1 MVNVLEGKVA
11 VVTGAAR
18 GIGEASA
25 RRFVEEGARVVL
37 GDVLDELGEA
47 LADSLGSS
55 ALYRHA
61 DVTQPGQVQALV
73 DTAVE
78 EFGGLHIM
86 FNNAGTMGALQP
98 DFLEE
103 DFLTFRKTIEINLLG
118 PMLGAS
124 YAARHMARNGG
135 GCILSTASSSALY
148 GGYGIIPYRATK
160 AGVVSMTK
168 SLAVELGKYGIRV
181 NSISPGPTR
190 TPMTAV
196 MDGAPE
202 DKVEELADI
211 SMECMQ
217 GRMPL
222 GRLGAP
228 EDIANAAVF
237 LASDLAAQ
245 ITGVDLAVDGGE
257 TLGNMENTAEIIQQR
272 LTEALSK

>member
-1 MVNVLEGKVA
+1 MMSMLEGKVA

-18 GIGEASA
+18 GIGEATA

-37 GDVLDELGEA
+37 ADVLDDAGETVA
-47 LADSLGSS
+47 EGLGSA

-61 DVTQPGQVQALV
+61 DVTQSGQVQALI

-86 FNNAGTMGALQP
+86 FNNAGTMGALQAG
-98 DFLEE
+98 FLEE
-103 DFLTFRKTIEINLLG
+103 DFQTFRKTIEINLLG

-124 YAARHMARNGG
+124 FAARHMAKNGG

-160 AGVVSMTK
+160 AGVVSMTR
-168 SLAVELGKYGIRV
+168 SLAIELGKYGIRV
-181 NSISPGPTR
+181 NCISPGPTR
-190 TPMTAV
+190 TPMTA
-196 MDGAPE
+196 MEGAPE
-202 DKVEELADI
+202 DRVEELVDI
-211 SMECMQ
+211 SMEAMR

-222 GRLGAP
+222 GRLGMP
-228 EDIANAAVF
+228 EDVANAAVF
-237 LASDLAAQ
+237 LASDQAAQ

-257 TLGNMENTAEIIQQR
+257 TLGNMENTGEIIQQR
-272 LTEALSK
+272 ILEVLGG

>member
-1 MVNVLEGKVA
+1 MMSMLEGKVA

-18 GIGEASA
+18 GIGEATA

-37 GDVLDELGEA
+37 ADVLDDGGETVA
-47 LADSLGSS
+47 EGLGSA

-61 DVTQPGQVQALV
+61 DVTQSGQVQALI

-86 FNNAGTMGALQP
+86 FNNAGTMGALQAG
-98 DFLEE
+98 FLEE
-103 DFLTFRKTIEINLLG
+103 DFRTFRKTIEINLLG

-124 YAARHMARNGG
+124 FAARHMAKNGG

-160 AGVVSMTK
+160 AGVVSMTR
-168 SLAVELGKYGIRV
+168 SLAIELGKYGIRV
-181 NSISPGPTR
+181 NCISPGPTR
-190 TPMTAV
+190 TPMTA

-202 DKVEELADI
+202 DRVEELVDI
-211 SMECMQ
+211 SMEAMR

-222 GRLGAP
+222 GRLGMP
-228 EDIANAAVF
+228 EDVANAAVF
-237 LASDLAAQ
+237 LASDQAAQ

-257 TLGNMENTAEIIQQR
+257 TLGNMENTGEIIQQR
-272 LTEALSK
+272 ILEVLGG

>member
-1 MVNVLEGKVA
+1 MVLA
-11 VVTGAAR
+11 
-18 GIGEASA
+18 
-25 RRFVEEGARVVL
+25 
-37 GDVLDELGEA
+37 DVLDETGEA
-47 LADSLGSS
+47 VAQSLGSA

-61 DVTQPGQVQALV
+61 DVTQPGQVQALI
-73 DTAVE
+73 DTAVG

-103 DFLTFRKTIEINLLG
+103 DFQTFRKTIEINLLG

-135 GCILSTASSSALY
+135 GCILTTASSSALY

-160 AGVVSMTK
+160 AGVVSMTR
-168 SLAVELGKYGIRV
+168 SLAIELGKYGIRV
-181 NSISPGPTR
+181 NCISPGPTR
-190 TPMTAV
+190 TPMILA
-196 MDGAPE
+196 MDGAPAGMA
-202 DKVEELADI
+202 EELVDV
-211 SMECMQ
+211 SMESMR

-222 GRLGAP
+222 GRLGTP

-237 LASDLAAQ
+237 LASDQAAQ

-257 TLGNMENTAEIIQQR
+257 TLGNMENTAQLIQQR
-272 LTEALSK
+272 FTEVLGR

>member
-1 MVNVLEGKVA
+1 MVLA
-11 VVTGAAR
+11 
-18 GIGEASA
+18 
-25 RRFVEEGARVVL
+25 
-37 GDVLDELGEA
+37 DVLDDAGESVA
-47 LADSLGSS
+47 EGLGSA

-61 DVTQPGQVQALV
+61 DVTQSGQVQALV

-86 FNNAGTMGALQP
+86 FNNAGTMGALQA

-103 DFLTFRKTIEINLLG
+103 DFQTFRKTIEINLLG

-124 YAARHMARNGG
+124 FAARHMAGHGG

-160 AGVVSMTK
+160 AGVVSMTR
-168 SLAVELGKYGIRV
+168 SLAIELGKYGIRV
-181 NSISPGPTR
+181 NCISPGPTR
-190 TPMTAV
+190 TPMTA

-202 DKVEELADI
+202 DRVEELADI
-211 SMECMQ
+211 SMEAMR

-222 GRLGAP
+222 GRLGMP
-228 EDIANAAVF
+228 EDVANAAVF

-257 TLGNMENTAEIIQQR
+257 TLGNMENTADIIQR
-272 LTEALSK
+272 RITEVLSG

>member
-1 MVNVLEGKVA
+1 MANVLEGKVA

-25 RRFVEEGARVVL
+25 RRFVEEGARVLL

-47 LADSLGSS
+47 LADSLGST

-211 SMECMQ
+211 SMECMR

-237 LASDLAAQ
+237 LASDQAAQ

-257 TLGNMENTAEIIQQR
+257 TLGNTENTAEIIQQR
-272 LTEALSK
+272 LMEALSK

>member
-1 MVNVLEGKVA
+1 MVNMLVGKVA
-11 VVTGAAR
+11 VITGAAR
-18 GIGEASA
+18 GIGEATA

-37 GDVLDELGEA
+37 ADVLDDAGETVA
-47 LADSLGSS
+47 EGLGSA

-61 DVTQPGQVQALV
+61 DVTQSGQVQALI

-86 FNNAGTMGALQP
+86 FNNAGTMGTLQA

-103 DFLTFRKTIEINLLG
+103 DFHAFRKTIEVNLLG

-124 YAARHMARNGG
+124 FAARHMAKNGG

-160 AGVVSMTK
+160 AGVVSMTR
-168 SLAVELGKYGIRV
+168 SLAIELGKYGIRV
-181 NSISPGPTR
+181 NCISPGPTR
-190 TPMTAV
+190 TPMTA
-196 MDGAPE
+196 MEGAPE
-202 DKVEELADI
+202 DRVEELVDI
-211 SMECMQ
+211 SMEAMR

-222 GRLGAP
+222 GRLGMP
-228 EDIANAAVF
+228 EDVANAAVF
-237 LASDLAAQ
+237 LASDQAAQ

-257 TLGNMENTAEIIQQR
+257 TLGNMENTGEIIQDR
-272 LTEALSK
+272 ILEVLGG

>member
-1 MVNVLEGKVA
+1 MMSMLEGKVA

-18 GIGEASA
+18 GIGEATA

-37 GDVLDELGEA
+37 ADVLDDAGETVA
-47 LADSLGSS
+47 EGLGSA

-61 DVTQPGQVQALV
+61 DVTQSGQVQALI

-86 FNNAGTMGALQP
+86 FNNAGTMGALQAG
-98 DFLEE
+98 FLEE
-103 DFLTFRKTIEINLLG
+103 DFRTFRKTIEINLLG

-124 YAARHMARNGG
+124 FAARHMAKNGG

-160 AGVVSMTK
+160 AGVVSMTR
-168 SLAVELGKYGIRV
+168 SLAIELGKYGIRV
-181 NSISPGPTR
+181 NCISPGPTR
-190 TPMTAV
+190 TPMTA

-202 DKVEELADI
+202 DRVEELVDI
-211 SMECMQ
+211 SMEAMR

-222 GRLGAP
+222 GRLGMP
-228 EDIANAAVF
+228 EDVANAAVF
-237 LASDLAAQ
+237 LASDQAAQ

-257 TLGNMENTAEIIQQR
+257 TLGNMENTGEIIQQR
-272 LTEALSK
+272 ILEVLGG

>member
-1 MVNVLEGKVA
+1 MENMLEGKVA

-18 GIGEASA
+18 GIGEATA

-37 GDVLDELGEA
+37 ADVLDDAGETVAEGLGGA
-47 LADSLGSS
+47 

-61 DVTQPGQVQALV
+61 DVTQSGQVQALV

-78 EFGGLHIM
+78 AFGGLHIM
-86 FNNAGTMGALQP
+86 FNNAGTMGALQA

-103 DFLTFRKTIEINLLG
+103 DFQTFRKTIEINLLG
-118 PMLGAS
+118 PMLGARF
-124 YAARHMARNGG
+124 AARHMAKNGG

-160 AGVVSMTK
+160 AGVVSMTR
-168 SLAVELGKYGIRV
+168 SLAIELGRYGIRV
-181 NSISPGPTR
+181 NCISPGPTR
-190 TPMTAV
+190 TPMTA
-196 MDGAPE
+196 MEGAPE
-202 DKVEELADI
+202 DRVEELVDI
-211 SMECMQ
+211 SMEAMR

-222 GRLGAP
+222 GRLGMGV
-228 EDIANAAVF
+228 DVANAAVF

-257 TLGNMENTAEIIQQR
+257 TLGNMENTADIIQQR
-272 LTEALSK
+272 ILEALGG